1 MKIITGA
8 LWISAFKRE
17 LRSLTGLTSVPAEAV
32 GAAANLFKIPL
43 ACLTTA
49 LLNSAALAPSICS
62 TTLPPCIVCKPYCI
76 LWHSIFTLII
86 IKVGTA
92 EISNPSEMSGYSSA
106 SIY

>member
-62 TTLPPCIVCKPYCI
+62 TTLPP
-76 LWHSIFTLII
+76 LII